1 MGSTLASEG
10 IALELLALLPVRSE
24 LVIELPFLGVLQD
37 FIGFVDF
44 LEFLLSRLVAGIEVG
59 MVFFGQGTVC
69 LPDLILGGIL
79 RHAEH
84 LIGVSDHVLHI
95 LSAFV

>member
-1 MGSTLASEG
+1 MGSTLAAKR

-44 LEFLLSRLVAGIEVG
+44 LEFFLSRLVAGIEVG
-59 MVFFGQGTVC
+59 MVFSGKLLVGFGYGCVIRATVNAKQFV
-69 LPDLILGGIL
+69 LIF
-79 RHAEH
+79 
-84 LIGVSDHVLHI
+84 IGY
-95 LSAFV
+95 

>member
-1 MGSTLASEG
+1 MGSTLAAKR

-44 LEFLLSRLVAGIEVG
+44 LEFFLSRLVAGIEVG
-59 MVFFGQGTVC
+59 MVFSGKLLVGFGYGRVIRATVNAKQFV
-69 LPDLILGGIL
+69 IIF
-79 RHAEH
+79 
-84 LIGVSDHVLHI
+84 IGY
-95 LSAFV
+95 

>member
-1 MGSTLASEG
+1 VGSALASEG

-59 MVFFGQGTVC
+59 MVFSGKLLVGPGYGRVIRATLNAKQFV
-69 LPDLILGGIL
+69 IIF
-79 RHAEH
+79 
-84 LIGVSDHVLHI
+84 IGY
-95 LSAFV
+95 